1 MEYIDFNGQKI
12 FLNIIHHDSG
22 EEPESSCVNRMI
34 SIKIGEKT
42 YQRMATD
49 PREVSQL
56 LRHMAADLI
65 HKIATDPA
73 EVSLLAKH
81 VAADALLRN
90 ARLPQTLTVVIT
102 SFAKAFD
109 IEWSAASSVC
119 AGN

>member
-1 MEYIDFNGQKI
+1 MESIDFNGQKI
-12 FLNIIHHDSG
+12 FLNIINHDSG

-42 YQRMATD
+42 YQRLTTD
-49 PREVSQL
+49 PKEVFKL
-56 LRHMAADLI
+56 AH
-65 HKIATDPA
+65 HAT
-73 EVSLLAKH
+73 
-81 VAADALLRN
+81 ADALLRN
-90 ARLPQTLTVVIT
+90 ARLPHTLTVVIT

>member
-1 MEYIDFNGQKI
+1 MECIDFNGQKI

-56 LRHMAADLI
+56 VHHAAAD
-65 HKIATDPA
+65 T
-73 EVSLLAKH
+73 
-81 VAADALLRN
+81 LLRN
-90 ARLPQTLTVVIT
+90 APLPHTLTVVVT

-109 IEWSAASSVC
+109 IEWSAVTSTY